1 MIAFVQ
7 WVFVQS
13 TSSPLRIDQW
23 LTIGLLAVVFGLE
36 GSFQPVPK
44 ELLTPIFL
52 PQIAMADVPVPIDAT
67 LVENSASPSTQLT
80 AKSYIVVDL
89 DSAAVLA
96 SHEPDK
102 ALYPASTTKM
112 LTALIASTTF
122 SLDEVWELTAEDL
135 IEYSTVGFQIGDKVR
150 VQEVLAAL
158 LIQSDNAAAETVAR
172 RFPGG
177 KVGILTAMSRWASH
191 HGMTHQIF
199 IDPAGF
205 DVDTQLVS
213 ARDLAIVAKELLKQ
227 PLLAELVAQPLT
239 TITVMRQDIPKQL
252 LVKNTNHLLTRF
264 SDSNGLKVYGVKT
277 GTTPAAGEVLVT
289 AARKQGKSVIVVVM
303 GSQDRFTETTQLLQM
318 TYQQYNW
325 VSADQFVK
333 N

>member
-1 MIAFVQ
+1 MVSVQ
-7 WVFVQS
+7 M
-13 TSSPLRIDQW
+13 TDSPLRIDQW
-23 LTIGLLAVVFGLE
+23 FTVGLLVVVFSLE

-52 PQIAMADVPVPIDAT
+52 PQIAMADVPVSTDTSAA
-67 LVENSASPSTQLT
+67 VAVASPSSQLT

-89 DSAAVLA
+89 DSGAVLA

-112 LTALIASTTF
+112 LTAMIAASTF

-135 IEYSTVGFQIGDKVR
+135 IEYSTVGFQIGDKVQ
-150 VQEVLAAL
+150 VKDVMAAL
-158 LIQSDNAAAETVAR
+158 LIQSDNAAAEALSR

-213 ARDLAIVAKELLKQ
+213 ARDLAIMAKELLKQ
-227 PLLAELVAQPLT
+227 PLLAELIAQPLT
-239 TITVMRQDIPKQL
+239 SITVMRQDNPRQL
-252 LVKNTNHLLTRF
+252 VVKNTNHLLTRF
-264 SDSNGLKVYGVKT
+264 SDPNDLQVYGVKT

-289 AARKQGKSVIVVVM
+289 AAKKYGKSIIVVVM
-303 GSQDRFTETTQLLQM
+303 GSQDRFTETTQLLVT
-318 TYQQYNW
+318 TYQNYAWFEPTQLLLN
-325 VSADQFVK
+325 
-333 N
+333 